1 MALIFIQKLPTSA
14 HIFMRLYPALYPRLA
29 LLRFPA
35 GWLRNGWMLRN
46 LQMGALCPNV
56 DVLMVMVIQS
66 GDDVSDAALYVAA
79 GNSSDRSS
87 VIAL

>member
-1 MALIFIQKLPTSA
+1 
-14 HIFMRLYPALYPRLA
+14 
-29 LLRFPA
+29 
-35 GWLRNGWMLRN
+35 
-46 LQMGALCPNV
+46 MGAHCPNV
-56 DVLMVMVIQS
+56 DVLMVMVMS